1 MKTTNSHMALNTRWL
16 TTTAALLAGVLMAP
30 AALAG
35 DDDNPLAPFEE
46 EGPYST
52 TRDTGFS
59 CTVYRPISLDG
70 DHPAIV
76 WGNGTGASPTVYGGG
91 LEHWAS
97 WGFVVAAA
105 NTSNAGSGEEDRKS
119 VV

>member
-52 TRDTGFS
+52 TRDTCFS

-70 DHPAIV
+70 DHPVIV

-91 LEHWAS
+91 L
-97 WGFVVAAA
+97 
-105 NTSNAGSGEEDRKS
+105 
-119 VV
+119 